1 MDRFVV
7 ALARRGVS
15 FFGARQLETLGR
27 RSGDWQ
33 ALPVNP
39 IVVDSGTY
47 LVAPRGETN
56 WVRNARCH
64 DEVRLRF
71 GRRSESWVAEELSD
85 EAKAA
90 VLRRYLKRWGW
101 QVGKLVDGVRHDA
114 DDETIAALAA
124 RTPVF
129 RLVRR
134 TALAA

>member
-1 MDRFVV
+1 M
-7 ALARRGVS
+7 
-15 FFGARQLETLGR
+15 
-27 RSGDWQ
+27 
-33 ALPVNP
+33 PVNP